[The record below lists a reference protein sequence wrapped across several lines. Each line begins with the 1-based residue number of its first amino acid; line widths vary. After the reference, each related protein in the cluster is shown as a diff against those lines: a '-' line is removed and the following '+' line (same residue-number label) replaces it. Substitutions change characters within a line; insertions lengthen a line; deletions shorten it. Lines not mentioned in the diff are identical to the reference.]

1 MTKQATPSNI
11 KQILSV
17 IAKQCDDRDMA
28 EFWAEEIN
36 HSCENADDMFGT
48 EGQNDPRG
56 DQRR

>member
-1 MTKQATPSNI
+1 MAKQATASNI
-11 KQILSV
+11 KTVLAV
-17 IAKQCDDRDMA
+17 IIKQCDDRDLA

-36 HSCENADDMFGT
+36 HSCENADDLFGT